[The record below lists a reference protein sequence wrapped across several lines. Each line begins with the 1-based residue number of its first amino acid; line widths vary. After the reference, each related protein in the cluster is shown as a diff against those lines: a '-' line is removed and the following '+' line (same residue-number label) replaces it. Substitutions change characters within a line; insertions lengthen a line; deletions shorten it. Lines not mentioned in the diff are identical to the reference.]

1 MFFENRRFFM
11 CKYSK
16 MAVAFIDILGTTA
29 RNSFKEK
36 YAVHEIFHK
45 VFKEEEKRQYN
56 HQGYSTRK
64 VWRFSDC
71 VYIAYFH
78 ESEDKCCDE
87 IKLLAGLLENLPIS
101 ILQLYNKGYLVR
113 GGVAVGDGYFDDNGF
128 FGPVFE
134 KASSFDAKNHP
145 PFIFINNDLAQ
156 KLQKRIYD
164 AHSECCIPELMNIIP
179 PVEYCENLP
188 ASVVNTSDFPY
199 SIVNVF
205 HSIKKHCDVIWG
217 IGAGDKV
224 FENIKSECDK
234 NFNISND
241 AAEKWNAFAK
251 YLSSKEDN
259 IKELLSSSAVGIK
272 LR

>member
-1 MFFENRRFFM
+1 M
-11 CKYSK
+11 
-16 MAVAFIDILGTTA
+16 
-29 RNSFKEK
+29 
-36 YAVHEIFHK
+36 
-45 VFKEEEKRQYN
+45 
-56 HQGYSTRK
+56 
-64 VWRFSDC
+64 
-71 VYIAYFH
+71 
-78 ESEDKCCDE
+78 
-87 IKLLAGLLENLPIS
+87 
-101 ILQLYNKGYLVR
+101 VR

-145 PFIFINNDLAQ
+145 PFIFINNDLAR

-164 AHSECCIPELMNIIP
+164 AYSECCIPELMNIIP

-217 IGAGDKV
+217 IGAGDNV
-224 FENIKSECDK
+224 FENIKGECDK
-234 NFNISND
+234 NFSISKES
-241 AAEKWNAFAK
+241 AEKWSAFAK
-251 YLSSKEDN
+251 YLRSKEDN